1 MTTGRMSF
9 GAAFDSVENG
19 IEATPEIGGHW
30 SVGALIRAASADRKL
45 FHLSTHKRRRY
56 REGPAGAVPA
66 ASPSRPAITSI
77 VGEQTLV
84 DLAAPNAPGP
94 FGVEADLNAIVG

>member
-1 MTTGRMSF
+1 MSL
-9 GAAFDSVENG
+9 GAVFESVENG
-19 IEATPEIGGHW
+19 VERRQRSAATG
-30 SVGALIRAASADRKL
+30 SVGALIRAASADSKL
-45 FHLSTHKRRRY
+45 FHLLDKRRRY
-56 REGPAGAVPA
+56 REAPAGAVPA